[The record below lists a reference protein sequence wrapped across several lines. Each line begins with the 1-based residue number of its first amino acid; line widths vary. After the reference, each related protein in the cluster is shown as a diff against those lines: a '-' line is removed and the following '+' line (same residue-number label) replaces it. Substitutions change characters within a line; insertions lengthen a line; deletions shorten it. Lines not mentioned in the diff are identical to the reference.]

1 MPIGPARERETR
13 RERRQ
18 PIGRRR
24 ADSAPPR
31 CRRDSRGVSEA
42 WTRGGVQPMGSRPS
56 SGIGGR
62 PAAVRRGIGVSRE
75 PEAVKG
81 AAGRGLRRNN
91 PEAQLGGV
99 AADPCPRMFHA
110 SLDQKM
116 ELVFIFKKILS
127 VI

>member
-1 MPIGPARERETR
+1 
-13 RERRQ
+13 
-18 PIGRRR
+18 
-24 ADSAPPR
+24 
-31 CRRDSRGVSEA
+31 
-42 WTRGGVQPMGSRPS
+42 MGSRPS

-62 PAAVRRGIGVSRE
+62 PAVPRRIGVSRE

-99 AADPCPRMFHA
+99 AADPCLRMFHA
-110 SLDQKM
+110 SMDQKM

-127 VI
+127 MI